1 MKSIKTKVICGL
13 SAVAVATSAV
23 LLTPGSALGQD
34 IRVLLNGQE
43 LTFATNPRI
52 VNGTTLVPMRK
63 IFEELGMS
71 VSWNNLSQ
79 TAVAVKNGKSV
90 VAQIGNTTVTVNGQA
105 VEVGAAPALEDGTT
119 LVPLRVIGDAL
130 GIDVDW
136 DGETGTVTLTDEDKV
151 KDESW
156 KEKLG
161 TIDLTSM
168 TVVGDGLAVSGRIIE
183 ITGGGDYTVT
193 GTNDNAMI
201 HVNTEDRVKLRLSG
215 VQLTN
220 PTGPAIFFENS
231 DKSYITI
238 TKDTEN
244 VLTDGGEYDVDAKGA
259 LFSNDDLEIK
269 GSGTLTI
276 NANYKH
282 GIACNDDLKIEEGTI
297 NITAVG
303 DGIHADDEITV
314 TGGNITIKATG
325 DGIQSEDFVDIKGGT
340 VNITTDGEVG
350 QSSGWG
356 NFGGRGGFGNM
367 GDMGDMNNMG
377 GGMGRGNRNRGQ
389 QMGEQPVQEGA
400 QPPQLPEGEMPM
412 GGGPV
417 RDNNPMRDNG
427 PMQNGGPMQD
437 GDPMQGGGRMQ
448 RPDGEMPQG
457 EMPQGEPSRDEF
469 PQGGMER
476 PQNGAQGWAGPPQ
489 TSENDEST
497 GSSSKGIKAETN
509 LIISGGDITVNSTD
523 HSLHSAGMV
532 FIEGGEI
539 SLTSQ
544 QKKGISAHT
553 GVIIED
559 GDIEVLKSTEGIES
573 KTYFC
578 INGGNINVTASDDGL
593 NAGGTNGRDVREGD
607 GHNLYINGGS
617 VRVNAGGDGID
628 ANGSIYIG
636 GGEIYVDGPTSNGDG
651 ALDSGASIVVK
662 GGELVAVGSSGMAEY
677 PRGEGCTQP
686 SVSYTVSQTQA
697 AGTEVRL
704 ESADGGVILTHT
716 AAKNFQNVVF
726 SSAALKQGET
736 YNIYLGGELAETFT
750 LESMS
755 QSIGGFGGGFG
766 GGRGRW

>member
-90 VAQIGNTTVTVNGQA
+90 VAQIGNATVAVNGQP
-105 VEVGAAPALEDGTT
+105 VEAGAAPALEDGTT

-130 GIDVDW
+130 GIDVGW

-156 KEKLG
+156 KENLG
-161 TIDLTSM
+161 TIDITSM
-168 TVVGDGLAVSGRIIE
+168 TVDGVGLAVDGRVIE

-193 GTNDNAMI
+193 GVNDNAMI

-215 VQLTN
+215 VNLTN

-244 VLTDGGEYDVDAKGA
+244 VLTDGTEYDVDAKGA

-282 GIACNDDLKIEEGTI
+282 GIASDDDLKIEEGTI
-297 NITAVG
+297 NITAKG
-303 DGIHADDEITV
+303 DGIHANDEITI
-314 TGGNITIKATG
+314 TDGSITIKATG
-325 DGIQSEDFVDIKGGT
+325 DGIQSESFVDIKGGT
-340 VNITTDGEVG
+340 VNIVTDGEVE

-367 GDMGDMNNMG
+367 G
-377 GGMGRGNRNRGQ
+377 GMDRGNRNRQ
-389 QMGEQPVQEGA
+389 PMGEQPVQDGA
-400 QPPQLPEGEMPM
+400 QPPERPQGGMQPPELPNGEMSM
-412 GGGPV
+412 QGGA
-417 RDNNPMRDNG
+417 
-427 PMQNGGPMQD
+427 
-437 GDPMQGGGRMQ
+437 PMQGGGRMQ
-448 RPDGEMPQG
+448 FPDGEMPQG
-457 EMPQGEPSRDEF
+457 GFGGQGRGEIPQSVETEESS
-469 PQGGMER
+469 
-476 PQNGAQGWAGPPQ
+476 AG
-489 TSENDEST
+489 
-497 GSSSKGIKAETN
+497 SSKGIKAETN
-509 LIISGGDITVNSTD
+509 LIIRGGDITVNSTD
-523 HSLHSAGMV
+523 HSLHSAGMI

-559 GDIEVLKSTEGIES
+559 GNIEVLKSTEGIES
-573 KTYFC
+573 KDYFC

-617 VRVNAGGDGID
+617 VHVNAGGDGID

-636 GGEIYVDGPTSNGDG
+636 GGEIYVDGPTNSGDG

-686 SVSYTVSQTQA
+686 SVSYTTKETQA

-704 ESADGGVILTHT
+704 ESADGSVILTHT
-716 AAKNFQNVVF
+716 AAKTFQNVVF

-736 YNIYLGGELAETFT
+736 YNIYLGGELIETFT

-755 QSIGGFGGGFG
+755 QTIGSFGGGFG